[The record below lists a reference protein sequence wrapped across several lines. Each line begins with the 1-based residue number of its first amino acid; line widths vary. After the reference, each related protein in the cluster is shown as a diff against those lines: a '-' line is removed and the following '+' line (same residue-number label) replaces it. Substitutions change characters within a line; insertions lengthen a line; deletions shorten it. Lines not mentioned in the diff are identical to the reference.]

1 MKSLSL
7 LPSEILD
14 LVASYIFISD
24 NRDYQCLNVCNNWYK
39 SFQPSLYRN
48 IRIKTRRQFNQLLS
62 SIQQNAEI
70 SLHVRHLY
78 IQDQVGLSRDE
89 IESLS
94 LLFPLL
100 ESLYFNPKL
109 WKYQRTVT
117 GQRISWHRITSLPPL
132 DRYNTTLPLIK
143 SLGSSLQE
151 LTLMG
156 GIVNPLQRLQIH
168 EKNRSVLLGLL
179 DFTPQLRSLTL
190 YGRDMLNVKTL
201 RDSQRA
207 EFNLNDIIHLHA
219 SLPCLKSLSLIDIA
233 LLMTTEQVP
242 INAHVPQMRKLHVEG
257 RLADYHWMGYI
268 AELYPHLTDL
278 NLNVNWDPSYKQTL
292 TWMDIGPIQSNLFKV
307 AHLGSLQRI
316 NLGQIE
322 SVLKSSADSKF
333 FEHLS
338 KVTPGLISLDN
349 TCSERN
355 LFGTTAS
362 TLFTSFMACT
372 HPDVTE
378 KLKVQL
384 WRDLGDVK
392 NVMQSIG
399 LCTKLTGLELN
410 CGKFSYSWY
419 YGCDIDVIL
428 QYCPQLETLGLNMAR
443 LTFKSKENNFNKGSR
458 VKTVRLI
465 QTHFTTD
472 AMNVLADCCP
482 NMDHFEL
489 INCVKD
495 RDPLSHKIHINL
507 PYQHLKTLVVQ
518 HLYLRPSQYIE
529 KSSIDA
535 ALVALKFTDRT
546 KNNLSRNSNQLS
558 QRWYHLYCQKTKN
571 GHSRHM
577 RRLKFLESLKVQDYN
592 MKDKDWDYLEE
603 NSIRGTYR
611 EPKYW
616 DSDIPYGYLQIDC
629 QSIDNFIFNRVKL

>member
-1 MKSLSL
+1 MKSPSS

-14 LVASYIFISD
+14 LIASYIFAND
-24 NRDYQCLNVCNNWYK
+24 NREYQCLNVCSNWYK
-39 SFQPSLYRN
+39 AFQPSLYRN

-62 SIQQNAEI
+62 NIQQNTEI
-70 SLHVRHLY
+70 SLYVRRLY

-89 IESLS
+89 IELLPLS
-94 LLFPLL
+94 FPFL
-100 ESLYFNPKL
+100 ESLYFNPIL
-109 WKYQRTVT
+109 WRYQRATT
-117 GQRISWHRITSLPPL
+117 EQPISWQRIKSLPPL
-132 DRYNTTLPLIK
+132 DRYTTILPLIK
-143 SLGSSLQE
+143 SFGSSLQE

-156 GIVNPLQRLQIH
+156 GIVNSLQKLQIH
-168 EKNRSVLLGLL
+168 EKNKPALLGLL

-190 YGRDMLNVKTL
+190 YGRDILNAKTL
-201 RDSQRA
+201 RDFRRA
-207 EFNLNDIIHLHA
+207 EFNLKDIIHLHA
-219 SLPCLKSLSLIDIA
+219 SLPCLKSLSLLDIA
-233 LLMTTEQVP
+233 LSMPTEQVP
-242 INAHVPQMRKLHVEG
+242 INTPVTQMRKLHIEG
-257 RLADYHWMGYI
+257 PLADYHWIGYI

-278 NLNVNWDPSYKQTL
+278 NLNVNWDPLYKQTL
-292 TWMDIGPIQSNLFKV
+292 TWMDIGPIQSNIFKI
-307 AHLGSLQRI
+307 AHLCSLQHI
-316 NLGQIE
+316 SLGQIE
-322 SVLKSSADSKF
+322 SVLKSSSDSKF

-349 TCSERN
+349 TCNNRN
-355 LFGTTAS
+355 LFGTAAS
-362 TLFTSFMACT
+362 TSFNSFMACT
-372 HPDVTE
+372 HPDITE

-384 WRDLGDVK
+384 WRDLGDIG
-392 NVMQSIG
+392 NAMQTIG
-399 LCTKLTGLELN
+399 LCTKLTDLELS

-443 LTFKSKENNFNKGSR
+443 LTFKSKENNFNKGFH
-458 VKTVRLI
+458 VKTIRLI

-482 NMDHFEL
+482 KLDHFEL

-495 RDPLSHKIHINL
+495 RDPLLHKIHINF
-507 PYQHLKTLVVQ
+507 PHQHLKTLIVQ
-518 HLYLRPSQYIE
+518 RLHLRPTQYIK

-535 ALVALKFTDRT
+535 ALVALNFTNRT
-546 KNNLSRNSNQLS
+546 EYNLSRKSNQLS

-577 RRLKFLESLKVQDYN
+577 KRLKFLESLKIQDYV

-611 EPKYW
+611 ESKYW

-629 QSIDNFIFNRVKL
+629 QSIDTFIFNRVKL